1 MIKVIN
7 LVKKFGDH
15 EVLRGLS
22 IEIAQGEVVTIIG
35 PSGSGK
41 STFLRC
47 INYLEVPSSGEVWV
61 DGVLLSK
68 LTLRKLQPRIGMLFQ
83 HFNLFSNMNVM
94 DNILYAPKRVLG
106 KKDKELV
113 PKAEKLLTQIGL
125 LDKSYARPGSL
136 SGGQK
141 QRVAIVR
148 ALMMDPEVL
157 LLDEPTSALDPE
169 MVKEVLSTIKSFAHT
184 GMTMIMNTHEMRFAE
199 EVADRI
205 VFLDE
210 GQIVEIGEPKEFFSS
225 PKTERVKSFLDKVL

>member
-1 MIKVIN
+1 MIKVKN
-7 LVKKFGDH
+7 LVKRFGEH

-22 IEIAQGEVVTIIG
+22 IDIAQGEVVAVIG

-47 INYLEVPSSGEVWV
+47 LNYLEVPTSGEIWV
-61 DGVLLSK
+61 DGTLLDKKS
-68 LTLRKLQPRIGMLFQ
+68 LGKLQPRIGMLFQ
-83 HFNLFSNMNVM
+83 HFNLFNNMSVM
-94 DNILYAPKRVLG
+94 ENILYAPRTVLG
-106 KKDKELV
+106 KKEKELK
-113 PKAEKLLTQIGL
+113 PKAEKLLEQIGL
-125 LDKSYARPGSL
+125 IEKRNARPGSL

-169 MVKEVLSTIKSFAHT
+169 MVKEVLNTIKSFAHT

-199 EVADRI
+199 EVRSEERR
-205 VFLDE
+205 V
-210 GQIVEIGEPKEFFSS
+210 GKEC
-225 PKTERVKSFLDKVL
+225 RL

>member
-7 LVKKFGDH
+7 LIKNFGDH
-15 EVLRGLS
+15 EVLKGLS
-22 IEIAQGEVVTIIG
+22 IEIAQGEVLTVIG

-47 INYLEVPSSGEVWV
+47 INYLEVPTSGEVWV
-61 DGVLLSK
+61 DGVLLDKS
-68 LTLRKLQPRIGMLFQ
+68 TLRKLQPRIGMLFQ
-83 HFNLFSNMNVM
+83 HFNLFNNMSVM
-94 DNILYAPKRVLG
+94 DNILYAPKTVLC
-106 KKDKELV
+106 KKDKELL
-113 PKAEKLLTQIGL
+113 PKAEKLLSQIGL
-125 LDKSYARPGSL
+125 LDKSYARPSSL

-169 MVKEVLSTIKSFAHT
+169 MVKEVLNTIKSFAHT

-210 GQIVEIGEPKEFFSS
+210 GQIIETGQPKEFFSS

>member
-1 MIKVIN
+1 MIKIIN
-7 LVKKFGDH
+7 LVKQFGDH
-15 EVLRGLS
+15 KVLKGLS
-22 IEIAQGEVVTIIG
+22 IEIIQGEVLVVIG

-47 INYLEVPSSGEVWV
+47 INYLEVPTNGEIWIDNILLNKSSLG
-61 DGVLLSK
+61 
-68 LTLRKLQPRIGMLFQ
+68 KLQPRIGMLFQ
-83 HFNLFSNMNVM
+83 HFNLFNNMSVM
-94 DNILYAPKRVLG
+94 DNILYAPKTVLG
-106 KKDKELV
+106 KKDKELL
-113 PKAEKLLTQIGL
+113 PKAEKLLAQIGL
-125 LDKSYARPGSL
+125 LDKSYSNPSSL

-169 MVKEVLSTIKSFAHT
+169 MVKEVLNTIKSFAHT
-184 GMTMIMNTHEMRFAE
+184 GMTMVMNTHEMRFAE
-199 EVADRI
+199 EVADRV

-210 GQIVEIGEPKEFFSS
+210 GNIIETGKPKEFFSS